1 MASANKQQKRAKRAK
16 AKAKQIRVS
25 RTKPAA
31 TTFDLPEYDDPYFLD
46 ALQDEFAER
55 PRDFLSLFYEMRDA
69 EEEAGRIDM
78 MVRMMGLLLAMTSE
92 QPELLDN
99 ENAENEAMAVQIL
112 TENTLVAYRKW
123 ADDID
128 QEAAEDWL
136 HSPEVQ
142 ADFVTAK
149 ASFKEVL
156 KILWDLEDAPE

>member
-78 MVRMMGLLLAMTSE
+78 MVRMMALLLAMTNE

-142 ADFVTAK
+142 ADFVTAQ